1 MGTVIRFPDERRVG
15 GYAGSVTTPLGPA
28 SVVILPV
35 IRVERHEEPPGGMA
49 PDAGSANGGR
59 RRRRVRRS

>member
-35 IRVERHEEPPGGMA
+35 VRIERHGEETPGGIA
-49 PDAGSANGGR
+49 PDAGSASGR
-59 RRRRVRRS
+59 RRRRARRS